1 MAQCGTSRRDD
12 ANPRNIC
19 SRLARIGEIMRTT
32 AHHRPLHVGSTG
44 NRVQKVEERLKSAGY
59 LKGAADDRFDAK
71 TAKAV
76 VAYKR
81 DNGWEGKPQGVV
93 GERMNDSLKRTTA
106 GTTPSSTGGTTATA
120 QASQTGGSDGKN
132 KTPSTLKGAT
142 YNVERDRNPKDV
154 QKWLGDFAKK
164 NKLDFV
170 QLQEINGYHKA
181 LEKIPGYHLVT
192 FPGAKDHGET
202 GILVKDSLLQGQ
214 KTSIQG
220 EGGGWTTVRGGHAPP
235 RAATAVKLAGWL
247 QVVSA
252 HQPPSVDWKG
262 GEIDGPKN
270 RVSTYKSLSEKL
282 LGFANRKIAKNP
294 DEGLLIGGDW
304 NEPASTKGKWSPG
317 WIAQQAGMT
326 THGGVE
332 SHGHG
337 KIDYAM
343 SYGCKVSNVKAGPT
357 GGSDHNIV
365 LFTVSR
371 PKGKG

>member
-1 MAQCGTSRRDD
+1 
-12 ANPRNIC
+12 
-19 SRLARIGEIMRTT
+19 MRTQ
-32 AHHRPLHVGSTG
+32 AHRPHPLHVGSTG
-44 NRVQKVEERLKSAGY
+44 NRVQKAEERLKSQ
-59 LKGAADDRFDAK
+59 GAPRVAVGDHFDAD
-71 TAKAV
+71 TA
-76 VAYKR
+76 
-81 DNGWEGKPQGVV
+81 
-93 GERMNDSLKRTTA
+93 
-106 GTTPSSTGGTTATA
+106 A
-120 QASQTGGSDGKN
+120 QASQTGASGGKG
-132 KTPSTLKGAT
+132 KTPSKLKGAT

-154 QKWLGDFAKK
+154 QEWLGRFARH
-164 NKLDFV
+164 NDLDFV

-202 GILVKDSLLQGQ
+202 GILVKDSLLEKQAM
-214 KTSIQG
+214 SIQG

-252 HQPPSVDWKG
+252 HQPPSVDWNSQG
-262 GEIDGPKN
+262 QPIGPKN

-282 LGFANRKIAKNP
+282 LAFAKRKIENHP
-294 DEGLLIGGDW
+294 DQGLLIGGDW

-317 WIAQQAGMT
+317 WIAQQAGMK

-343 SYGCKVSNVKAGPT
+343 SYGCRVSNVRAGPT

-365 LFTVSR
+365 MFTVSR

>member
-1 MAQCGTSRRDD
+1 
-12 ANPRNIC
+12 
-19 SRLARIGEIMRTT
+19 MRTT